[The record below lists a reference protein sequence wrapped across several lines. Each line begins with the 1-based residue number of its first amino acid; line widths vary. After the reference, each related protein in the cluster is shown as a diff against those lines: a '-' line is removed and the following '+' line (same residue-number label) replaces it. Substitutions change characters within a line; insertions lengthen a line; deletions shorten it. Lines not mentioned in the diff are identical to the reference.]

1 VSLTTTQ
8 LSEHFGVSMSADFV
22 INTLGITNT
31 GKEKRAFLWDE
42 SQLADIGS
50 ALAAH
55 VTARSKASVSAPS
68 PKAPKKTKVSGGAA
82 DDLF

>member
-1 VSLTTTQ
+1 MSLTTTQ

-22 INTLGITNT
+22 ISTLGVTNT

-55 VTARSKASVSAPS
+55 VTARGMAAVSAP
-68 PKAPKKTKVSGGAA
+68 APKKTKALGGAA

>member
-1 VSLTTTQ
+1 MSLTTTQ

-22 INTLGITNT
+22 ISTLGVANT

-42 SQLADIGS
+42 SQLPDIGS

-55 VTARSKASVSAPS
+55 VTARGKAAVSTPS